1 MKRKFAGLLI
11 ACAFALSPQVSNASS
26 MELPQDTYYW
36 VQSTSRVS
44 YYFNMKDMHYGVD
57 DKGIIDMNTL
67 FVTTVSTYDNLQID
81 DVVSKRRWKELPLDG
96 YEDLVGAVG
105 YLTFNLAE
113 GTVNVTKHIDVNS
126 QMEPLDEDT
135 SGRLIKLDSLSDKNV
150 EGIFFRGILEY
161 ASSNTEKIIANTN
174 GELSKEDLQ
183 KLEKAKKEAEEAE
196 KKAEKERKKAEK
208 EKKKAEKNNKD
219 NNDSKD
225 SKDSK

>member
-1 MKRKFAGLLI
+1 MKRRFAGFLI
-11 ACAFALSPQVSNASS
+11 ACAFALSPQVSSASS

-44 YYFNMKDMHYGVD
+44 YYFNMKDMRYGVD

-67 FVTTVSTYDNLQID
+67 FVTTISTYDNLQID

-96 YEDLVGAVG
+96 YEDLVGSVG

-161 ASSNTEKIIANTN
+161 AGNNTEKIIANTN
-174 GELSKEDLQ
+174 GELSKEDRQ

-225 SKDSK
+225 SK